1 MDYWEERVRK
11 RLNALDKL
19 GARNAAVCRAFI
31 GYLLASGLSYARA
44 SAYIDTFMTF
54 GRYVKK
60 NFEHVSKED
69 VERFF
74 EWMKESG
81 YKEST
86 ISSTKWRLKR
96 FYKWLLGDDERYPE
110 QVNWLKAKQR

>member
-1 MDYWEERVRK
+1 MLRRVLRMF
-11 RLNALDKL
+11 REN
-19 GARNAAVCRAFI
+19 
-31 GYLLASGLSYARA
+31 
-44 SAYIDTFMTF
+44 
-54 GRYVKK
+54 
-60 NFEHVSKED
+60 

-81 YKEST
+81 YSEST

-110 QVNWLKAKQR
+110 QVNWL

>member
-1 MDYWEERVRK
+1 
-11 RLNALDKL
+11 LDKL

-60 NFEHVSKED
+60 NFEDVSKED

-74 EWMKESG
+74 ESIFQARIEERSITTWPNITINSIKRLRALNHLKSSG
-81 YKEST
+81 S
-86 ISSTKWRLKR
+86 
-96 FYKWLLGDDERYPE
+96 
-110 QVNWLKAKQR
+110 